1 MTFPG
6 SRVSLRVRHIDKS
19 IRPRSAD
26 FSSFLVPIVLKGIAT
41 AKDALLAYDAGVQG
55 IVLSNHGGRQL
66 DTARS
71 GIENLIEV
79 VDALKMRGPWPNLKF
94 EVFVDGGV
102 RRASDV
108 LKALALGAK
117 AVGVGRG
124 FMYAF
129 SSYGQEGVEKA
140 IQILRVSELPT
151 R

>member
-1 MTFPG
+1 
-6 SRVSLRVRHIDKS
+6 
-19 IRPRSAD
+19 
-26 FSSFLVPIVLKGIAT
+26 VPIVLKGIAT
-41 AKDALLAYDAGVQG
+41 AEDALLAYDAGVQG

-71 GIENLIEV
+71 GIENLVEV
-79 VDALKMRGPWPNLKF
+79 VDALKTRGPWPNPNF
-94 EVFVDGGV
+94 EVFIDGGV

-140 IQILRVSELPT
+140 IQILRVSELFT
-151 R
+151 RWLAAIDCSGNLGLVG

>member
-1 MTFPG
+1 M
-6 SRVSLRVRHIDKS
+6 
-19 IRPRSAD
+19 
-26 FSSFLVPIVLKGIAT
+26 PIVLKGIAT
-41 AKDALLAYDAGVQG
+41 AEDALLAYDAGVQG

-79 VDALKMRGPWPNLKF
+79 VGALRTWGPWPNPNF

-140 IQILRVSELPT
+140 IQILRVSELFT
-151 R
+151 RWLIAIDCSNW